1 MSDPMNVSPALESK
15 IMKLHSRL
23 EETVAQGRRRQMIT
37 TLVMGGVLLGAAAYL
52 RYLYSTVAEFA
63 EASTLVELAAA
74 QVEPQLNLEASRFG
88 TTLESQ
94 LPLVLDQAEK
104 VVLAAPPQL
113 AQQAEAYA
121 STFVDQHLLSLEN
134 QSYDVVTK
142 TLQGAIDKAQDQG
155 IDLTDEK
162 QFDAL
167 VDSAAPTMRE
177 TLKEAIDKLYAEY
190 TAGAASVGGYIEEL
204 TTPGNE
210 SQLTP
215 LQQSQ
220 RELLLTGLAII
231 KQIEGDPKRAPLQS
245 LLEGKPCRRHAVASE
260 AGAWRLAA
268 GFDSG
273 RVLWSESRK
282 DRLRDRHHPEEQA

>member
-245 LLEGKPCRRHAVASE
+245 LLEGKP
-260 AGAWRLAA
+260 
-268 GFDSG
+268 
-273 RVLWSESRK
+273 
-282 DRLRDRHHPEEQA
+282 